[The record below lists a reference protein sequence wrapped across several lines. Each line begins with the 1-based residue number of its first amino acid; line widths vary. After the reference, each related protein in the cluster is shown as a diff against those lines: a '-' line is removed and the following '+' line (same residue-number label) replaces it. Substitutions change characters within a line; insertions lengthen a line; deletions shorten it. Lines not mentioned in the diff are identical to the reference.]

1 MGVLRLLAFT
11 WMGRAV
17 VGLAAIGVIGA
28 TVIAPRLTTGAP
40 AAALR
45 TATVAR
51 GNVTQT
57 VTVSGSVNP
66 AATAKLSFGVAGRLL
81 ETLVRV
87 GDVVKKDQ
95 ALARLDTT
103 DLTNAVKQQEANL
116 LAAQARYDAALAGAS
131 AEDIAIGKN
140 SIDQAQRSLEQTQK
154 SAQNDLSAAQN
165 SLAKVKTS
173 YASGKDNFGTLT
185 TSIPTDIDAY
195 RQTIPRL
202 AQKALGVRGALEE
215 RLGGD
220 VTVARNALVSAE
232 VSFAAADSFASGSVA
247 PALTDH
253 MNATGQVWAAANIF
267 DRYIAEGRD
276 TTPAIAMFQTAQS
289 LLQTAAARLSS
300 ALDAPGGQISS
311 AQTSINSAQ
320 AALTTA
326 SSRSDPGLE
335 QPRID
340 VASILSNIA
349 AEQQLATS
357 MKSRISQATA
367 AAATLGDAIGG
378 SYVSA
383 MQAVQTTQ
391 DKTSSTISG
400 QENALRTAQLNFS
413 KTTASPKQTDIASAY
428 ASVLSAEVALEK
440 AKNDLARATLTA
452 PSGGVVSS
460 IAAQP
465 GEFVASNPTTG
476 IIVVAFTDTIALH
489 GTVGEADIAKLK
501 VNQVATIVV
510 DALGSGTRLTGKV
523 TGLDPVATLQQ
534 GVPVYGVDV
543 TIDRPDPAVRAGMTG
558 NATVIIQSK
567 QGVLTVPNTAIRTQ
581 AGQRTVQVMRNGV
594 TEDAVG
600 VTFGISND
608 TVTEVTA
615 GLQDG
620 DTVVL
625 PAPRTTT
632 TTAGQGG
639 QRQQIQVGGP
649 GGAIPQGVPFR

>member
-11 WMGRAV
+11 WMGRAI
-17 VGLAAIGVIGA
+17 VGVAAIAVVGA
-28 TVIAPRLTTGAP
+28 TVIAPRFTTVTP

-253 MNATGQVWAAANIF
+253 MNATGQVWAAVNIF

-489 GTVGEADIAKLK
+489 GTVGEADVAKLK
-501 VNQVATIVV
+501 VGQVATIVV
-510 DALGSGTRLTGKV
+510 DALGSARLTGKV
-523 TGLDPVATLQQ
+523 TSLDPVATLQQ

-567 QGVLTVPNTAIRTQ
+567 QGVLTVPNTAIRTT
-581 AGQRTVQVMRNGV
+581 AGQRGIQVMRNGV
-594 TEDAVG
+594 AEDAVG

-615 GLQDG
+615 GLQEG

-632 TTAGQGG
+632 AAGQGQGG
-639 QRQQIQVGGP
+639 QIRLGP
-649 GGAIPQGVPFR
+649 GQAVPQGVPFR